1 MRRRLPQLGTHL
13 YSASMSR
20 AFVNE
25 DKAVEDLPDR
35 PVSTH
40 PNYVTVKGLALIDSA
55 LENFRRQHAEAQ
67 ASGDRAALAKAG
79 RELRYW
85 SVRRASAQLVEA
97 RPSVHTAQF
106 GSTVTIVRDDGRRE
120 TFQIV
125 GEDQANP
132 SQGTISHVSPLAKSL
147 LGRKVGEVV
156 RAGRDDAEI
165 AAIR

>member
-1 MRRRLPQLGTHL
+1 
-13 YSASMSR
+13 MSR

-97 RPSVHTAQF
+97 RPSVDTAQF
-106 GSTVTIVRDDGRRE
+106 GSTVTIVRDDGRKE

-125 GEDQANP
+125 REDEPILHRERSLTCRPWLNVSEPSVNSKNVDGGEGALQHKQAW
-132 SQGTISHVSPLAKSL
+132 LSL
-147 LGRKVGEVV
+147 HPADYAPEG
-156 RAGRDDAEI
+156 
-165 AAIR
+165 

>member
-1 MRRRLPQLGTHL
+1 
-13 YSASMSR
+13 MSR

-40 PNYVTVKGLALIDSA
+40 PNYVTSKGLALIDAS
-55 LENFRRQHAEAQ
+55 LENARREHAEAQ

-85 SVRRASAQLVEA
+85 SARRASAQLVEA
-97 RPSVHTAQF
+97 KPNVDSVQF
-106 GSTVTIVRDDGRRE
+106 GSTVTIDRDDGRE
-120 TFQIV
+120 QTFKIV
-125 GEDQANP
+125 GEDEADP
-132 SQGTISHVSPLAKSL
+132 SQGTISHVSPLAVSL
-147 LGRKVGEVV
+147 LGRKVGDVV

-165 AAIR
+165 VAIR